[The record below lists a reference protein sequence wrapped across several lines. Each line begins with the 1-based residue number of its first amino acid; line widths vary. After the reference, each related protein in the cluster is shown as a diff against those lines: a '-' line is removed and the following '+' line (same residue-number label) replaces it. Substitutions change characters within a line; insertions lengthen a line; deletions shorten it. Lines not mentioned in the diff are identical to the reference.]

1 MLEAEAWLGM
11 MEYILKIFVRFF
23 LICEVF
29 TQTDTD
35 THSSCLEFGI
45 ARISIMRV

>member
-1 MLEAEAWLGM
+1 MLEAEAWQRM

-23 LICEVF
+23 LVF
-29 TQTDTD
+29 THTDID

-45 ARISIMRV
+45 ARIPIMQI